1 MTPRRAATA
10 VPVVLLCGLLAA
22 PAGVPAL
29 AVPGDPGAPGS
40 PAPTPS
46 RTANA
51 PSPAPSQTASPS
63 PTASQTASQTASPSP
78 APSQTSNPRVAQAI
92 SRQEALERD
101 VRDAQE
107 RIDAVFASAE
117 LATERYNEARVAL
130 GRSVRAAQRA
140 VREAASA
147 QGRSAQERAR
157 VDDLAVQIYMQGG
170 SLEDFGPLVGLTRLA
185 RGSDVARDLAD
196 LEAVG
201 TFRAQSLEQAR
212 AAAAKAQAAGRAAA
226 QATLVQ
232 KAAAARSRQAFDAA
246 NAAVAAAQAEQDA
259 LSARREAVLTELARL
274 RNTSTEQERER
285 IDAVVAREAVRAAQ
299 AKAGGI
305 RVGTVPAP
313 DRASAAQAIA
323 YARRQL
329 GKPYLWAAEGPDSF
343 DCSGLTMRAWE
354 SAGRPLVHFSGAQ
367 YAQTARV
374 PLAALQPGD
383 LVFFGDDPAAIHHV
397 GLYVGDGRMIE
408 APRSGLAVRYSTIH
422 RSGLLPYGG
431 RL

>member
-29 AVPGDPGAPGS
+29 AAPGDPDDPGS
-40 PAPTPS
+40 PTPTPS
-46 RTANA
+46 R
-51 PSPAPSQTASPS
+51 TASPS
-63 PTASQTASQTASPSP
+63 PTASQTASPSP
-78 APSQTSNPRVAQAI
+78 APSHTANPRVAEAI
-92 SRQEALERD
+92 DRQEALERD
-101 VRDAQE
+101 VRAAQE
-107 RIDAVFASAE
+107 RIDAVFARAE

-130 GRSVRAAQRA
+130 GRSVRAAQQA
-140 VREAASA
+140 AREATASR
-147 QGRSAQERAR
+147 GRAAQERAR
-157 VDDLAVQIYMQGG
+157 VDDLAVQVYMQGG

-185 RGSDVARDLAD
+185 QGSDVARDLAD

-212 AAAAKAQAAGRAAA
+212 AAAAKAQAAQRAAA
-226 QATLVQ
+226 QATIAQ

-246 NAAVAAAQAEQDA
+246 NAAVAAAQAEQDT

-274 RNTSTEQERER
+274 RNTSTEQERAR

-299 AKAGGI
+299 AKAGVI

-313 DRASAAQAIA
+313 DRQSAAQAIA

-367 YAQTARV
+367 YDQTARV

-383 LVFFGDDPAAIHHV
+383 LVFFGDDPATIHHV

-408 APRSGLAVRYSTIH
+408 APRSGLTVRYSTIH
-422 RSGLLPYGG
+422 RPGLLPYGG

>member
-29 AVPGDPGAPGS
+29 AAPGDPGAPGS
-40 PAPTPS
+40 PTPTPS
-46 RTANA
+46 RTAS
-51 PSPAPSQTASPS
+51 PSPTPSGTASPS
-63 PTASQTASQTASPSP
+63 PTPSHTA
-78 APSQTSNPRVAQAI
+78 NPRVAEAI
-92 SRQEALERD
+92 DRQEALERD
-101 VRDAQE
+101 VRAAQE
-107 RIDAVFASAE
+107 RIDAVFARAE

-130 GRSVRAAQRA
+130 GRSVRAAQQA
-140 VREAASA
+140 AREATASR
-147 QGRSAQERAR
+147 GRAAQERAR
-157 VDDLAVQIYMQGG
+157 VDDLAVQVYMQGG
-170 SLEDFGPLVGLTRLA
+170 SLEDFGPLVGLSRLA
-185 RGSDVARDLAD
+185 QGSDVARDLAD

-201 TFRAQSLEQAR
+201 TFRAQSLQQAR
-212 AAAAKAQAAGRAAA
+212 AAAAKAQAAQRAAA
-226 QATLVQ
+226 QATIAQ

-246 NAAVAAAQAEQDA
+246 NAAVAAAQAEQDT

-274 RNTSTEQERER
+274 RNTSTEQERAR

-299 AKAGGI
+299 AKAGVI

-313 DRASAAQAIA
+313 DRQSAAQAIA

-367 YAQTARV
+367 YDQTARV

-383 LVFFGDDPAAIHHV
+383 LVFFGDDPATIHHV

-408 APRSGLAVRYSTIH
+408 APRSGLTVRYSTIH
-422 RSGLLPYGG
+422 RPGLLPYGG

>member
-29 AVPGDPGAPGS
+29 AAPGDPGAPGS
-40 PAPTPS
+40 PTPTPS
-46 RTANA
+46 RTAS
-51 PSPAPSQTASPS
+51 PSPTPSGTASPS
-63 PTASQTASQTASPSP
+63 PTPSHTA
-78 APSQTSNPRVAQAI
+78 NPRVAEAI
-92 SRQEALERD
+92 DRQEALERD
-101 VRDAQE
+101 VRAAQE
-107 RIDAVFASAE
+107 RIDAVFARAE

-130 GRSVRAAQRA
+130 GRSVRAAQQA
-140 VREAASA
+140 AREATASR
-147 QGRSAQERAR
+147 GRAAQERAR
-157 VDDLAVQIYMQGG
+157 VDDLAVQVYMQGG

-185 RGSDVARDLAD
+185 QGSDVARDLAD

-212 AAAAKAQAAGRAAA
+212 AAAAKAQAAQRAAA
-226 QATLVQ
+226 QATIAQ
-232 KAAAARSRQAFDAA
+232 EAAAARSRQAFDAA
-246 NAAVAAAQAEQDA
+246 NAAVAAAQAEQDT
-259 LSARREAVLTELARL
+259 LSARREAVLTEQARL
-274 RNTSTEQERER
+274 RNTSTEQERAR

-299 AKAGGI
+299 AKAGVI

-313 DRASAAQAIA
+313 DRQSAAQAIT

-367 YAQTARV
+367 YDQTARV

-408 APRSGLAVRYSTIH
+408 APRSGLTVRYSTIH
-422 RSGLLPYGG
+422 RPGLLPYGG

>member
-29 AVPGDPGAPGS
+29 AAPGDPGAPGS
-40 PAPTPS
+40 PTPTPS
-46 RTANA
+46 RTAS
-51 PSPAPSQTASPS
+51 PSPTPSGTASPS
-63 PTASQTASQTASPSP
+63 PTPSHTA
-78 APSQTSNPRVAQAI
+78 NPRVAEAI
-92 SRQEALERD
+92 DRQEALERD
-101 VRDAQE
+101 VRAAQE
-107 RIDAVFASAE
+107 RIDAVFARAE

-130 GRSVRAAQRA
+130 GRSVRAAQQA
-140 VREAASA
+140 AREATASR
-147 QGRSAQERAR
+147 GRAAQERAR
-157 VDDLAVQIYMQGG
+157 VDDLAVQVYMQGG

-185 RGSDVARDLAD
+185 QGSDVARDLAD

-212 AAAAKAQAAGRAAA
+212 AAAAKAQAAQRAAA
-226 QATLVQ
+226 QATIAQ
-232 KAAAARSRQAFDAA
+232 EAAAARSRQAFDAA
-246 NAAVAAAQAEQDA
+246 NAAVAAAQAEQDT

-274 RNTSTEQERER
+274 RNTSTEQERAR

-299 AKAGGI
+299 AKAGVI

-313 DRASAAQAIA
+313 DRQSAAQAIA

-367 YAQTARV
+367 YDQTARV

-408 APRSGLAVRYSTIH
+408 APRSGLTVRYSTIH
-422 RSGLLPYGG
+422 RPGLLPYGG

>member
-29 AVPGDPGAPGS
+29 AAPGDPGAPGS
-40 PAPTPS
+40 PTPTPS
-46 RTANA
+46 RTAS
-51 PSPAPSQTASPS
+51 PSPTPSGTASPS
-63 PTASQTASQTASPSP
+63 PTPSHTA
-78 APSQTSNPRVAQAI
+78 NPRVAQAI
-92 SRQEALERD
+92 DRQEALERD
-101 VRDAQE
+101 VRAAQE
-107 RIDAVFASAE
+107 RIDAVFARAE

-130 GRSVRAAQRA
+130 GRSVRAAQQA
-140 VREAASA
+140 AREATASR
-147 QGRSAQERAR
+147 GRAAQERAR
-157 VDDLAVQIYMQGG
+157 VDDLAVQVYMQGG

-185 RGSDVARDLAD
+185 QGSDVARDLAD

-212 AAAAKAQAAGRAAA
+212 AAAAKAQAAQRAAA
-226 QATLVQ
+226 QATIAQ

-246 NAAVAAAQAEQDA
+246 NAAVAAAQAEQDT

-274 RNTSTEQERER
+274 RNTSTEQERAR

-299 AKAGGI
+299 AKAGVI

-313 DRASAAQAIA
+313 DRQSAAQAIT

-367 YAQTARV
+367 YDQTARV

-408 APRSGLAVRYSTIH
+408 APRSGLTVRYSTIH
-422 RSGLLPYGG
+422 RPGLLPYGG

>member
-29 AVPGDPGAPGS
+29 AAPGDPGAPGS
-40 PAPTPS
+40 PTPTPS
-46 RTANA
+46 R
-51 PSPAPSQTASPS
+51 TASPS
-63 PTASQTASQTASPSP
+63 PTASQTASPSP
-78 APSQTSNPRVAQAI
+78 APSRTANPRVAEAI
-92 SRQEALERD
+92 DRQEALERD
-101 VRDAQE
+101 VRAAQE
-107 RIDAVFASAE
+107 RIDAVFARAE

-130 GRSVRAAQRA
+130 GRSVRAAQQA
-140 VREAASA
+140 AREATASR
-147 QGRSAQERAR
+147 GRAAQERAR
-157 VDDLAVQIYMQGG
+157 VDDLAVQVYMQGG
-170 SLEDFGPLVGLTRLA
+170 SLEDFGPLVGLSRLA
-185 RGSDVARDLAD
+185 QGSDVARDLAD

-212 AAAAKAQAAGRAAA
+212 AAAAKAQAAQRAAA
-226 QATLVQ
+226 QATIAQ

-246 NAAVAAAQAEQDA
+246 NAAVAAAQAEQDT

-274 RNTSTEQERER
+274 RNTSTEQERAR

-299 AKAGGI
+299 AKAGVI

-313 DRASAAQAIA
+313 DRQSAAQAIA

-367 YAQTARV
+367 YDQTARV

-383 LVFFGDDPAAIHHV
+383 LVFFGDDPATIHHV

-408 APRSGLAVRYSTIH
+408 APRSGLTVRYSTIH
-422 RSGLLPYGG
+422 RPGLLPYGG

>member
-29 AVPGDPGAPGS
+29 AAPGDPGAPGS
-40 PAPTPS
+40 PTPTPS
-46 RTANA
+46 R
-51 PSPAPSQTASPS
+51 TASPS
-63 PTASQTASQTASPSP
+63 PTASGTASPSP
-78 APSQTSNPRVAQAI
+78 TPSHTANPRVAEAI
-92 SRQEALERD
+92 DRQEALERD
-101 VRDAQE
+101 VRAAQE
-107 RIDAVFASAE
+107 RIDAVFARAE

-130 GRSVRAAQRA
+130 GRSVRAAQQA
-140 VREAASA
+140 AREATASR
-147 QGRSAQERAR
+147 GRAAQERAR
-157 VDDLAVQIYMQGG
+157 VDDLAVQVYMQGG

-185 RGSDVARDLAD
+185 QGSDVARDLAD

-212 AAAAKAQAAGRAAA
+212 AAAAKAQAAQRAAA
-226 QATLVQ
+226 QATIAQ

-246 NAAVAAAQAEQDA
+246 NAAVAAAQAEQDT

-274 RNTSTEQERER
+274 RNTSTEQERAR

-299 AKAGGI
+299 AKAGVI

-313 DRASAAQAIA
+313 DRQSAAQAIA

-367 YAQTARV
+367 YDQTARV

-383 LVFFGDDPAAIHHV
+383 LVFFGDDPATIHHV

-408 APRSGLAVRYSTIH
+408 APRSGLTVRYSTIH
-422 RSGLLPYGG
+422 RPGLLPYGG

>member
-29 AVPGDPGAPGS
+29 AAPGDPDDPGS
-40 PAPTPS
+40 PTPTPS
-46 RTANA
+46 R
-51 PSPAPSQTASPS
+51 TASPS
-63 PTASQTASQTASPSP
+63 PTASQTASPSP
-78 APSQTSNPRVAQAI
+78 APSRTANPRVAEAI
-92 SRQEALERD
+92 DRQEALERD
-101 VRDAQE
+101 VRAAQE
-107 RIDAVFASAE
+107 RIDAVFARAE

-130 GRSVRAAQRA
+130 GRSVRAAQQA
-140 VREAASA
+140 AREATASR
-147 QGRSAQERAR
+147 GRAAQERAR
-157 VDDLAVQIYMQGG
+157 VDDLAVQVYMQGG
-170 SLEDFGPLVGLTRLA
+170 SLEDFGPLVGLSRLA
-185 RGSDVARDLAD
+185 QGSDVARDLAD

-201 TFRAQSLEQAR
+201 TFRAQSLQQAR
-212 AAAAKAQAAGRAAA
+212 AAAAKAQAAQRAAA
-226 QATLVQ
+226 QATIAQ

-246 NAAVAAAQAEQDA
+246 NAAVAAAQAEQDT

-274 RNTSTEQERER
+274 RNTSTEQERAR

-299 AKAGGI
+299 AKAGVI

-313 DRASAAQAIA
+313 DRQSAAQAIA

-367 YAQTARV
+367 YDQTARV

-383 LVFFGDDPAAIHHV
+383 LVFFGDDPATIHHV

-408 APRSGLAVRYSTIH
+408 APRSGLTVRYSTIH
-422 RSGLLPYGG
+422 RPGLLPYGG

>member
-29 AVPGDPGAPGS
+29 AAPGDPGAPGS
-40 PAPTPS
+40 PTPTPSRTASPSPTPSGTASPSPTPS
-46 RTANA
+46 RTAN
-51 PSPAPSQTASPS
+51 PQ
-63 PTASQTASQTASPSP
+63 
-78 APSQTSNPRVAQAI
+78 VAEAI
-92 SRQEALERD
+92 DRQEALERD
-101 VRDAQE
+101 VRAAQE

-130 GRSVRAAQRA
+130 GRSVRAAQQA
-140 VREAASA
+140 AREATASR
-147 QGRSAQERAR
+147 GRAAQERAR
-157 VDDLAVQIYMQGG
+157 VDDLAVQVYMQGG

-185 RGSDVARDLAD
+185 QGSDVARDLAD

-212 AAAAKAQAAGRAAA
+212 AAAAKAQAAQRAAA
-226 QATLVQ
+226 QATIAQ

-246 NAAVAAAQAEQDA
+246 NAAVAAAQAEQDT

-274 RNTSTEQERER
+274 RNTSTEQERAR

-299 AKAGGI
+299 AKAGVI

-313 DRASAAQAIA
+313 DRQSAAQAIA

-367 YAQTARV
+367 YDQTARV

-383 LVFFGDDPAAIHHV
+383 LVFFGDDPATIHHV

-408 APRSGLAVRYSTIH
+408 APRSGLTVRYSTIH
-422 RSGLLPYGG
+422 RPGLLPYGG

>member
-29 AVPGDPGAPGS
+29 AAPGDPGAPGS
-40 PAPTPS
+40 PTPTPS
-46 RTANA
+46 RTAS
-51 PSPAPSQTASPS
+51 PSPTPSGTASPS
-63 PTASQTASQTASPSP
+63 PTPSHTA
-78 APSQTSNPRVAQAI
+78 NPRVAEAI
-92 SRQEALERD
+92 DRQEALERD
-101 VRDAQE
+101 VRAAQE
-107 RIDAVFASAE
+107 RIDAVFARAE

-130 GRSVRAAQRA
+130 GRSVRAAQQA
-140 VREAASA
+140 AREATASR
-147 QGRSAQERAR
+147 GRAAQERAR
-157 VDDLAVQIYMQGG
+157 VDDLAVQVYMQGG

-185 RGSDVARDLAD
+185 QGSDVARDLAD

-212 AAAAKAQAAGRAAA
+212 AAAAKAQAAQRAAA
-226 QATLVQ
+226 QATIAQ

-246 NAAVAAAQAEQDA
+246 NAAVAAAQAEQDT

-274 RNTSTEQERER
+274 RNTSTEQERAR

-299 AKAGGI
+299 AKAGVI

-313 DRASAAQAIA
+313 DRQSAAQAIA

-367 YAQTARV
+367 YDQTARV

-383 LVFFGDDPAAIHHV
+383 LVFFGDDPATIHHV

-408 APRSGLAVRYSTIH
+408 APRSGLTVRYSTIH
-422 RSGLLPYGG
+422 RPGLLPYGG